1 MILGVIPARLNSTR
15 FPSKVIFPL
24 KGKPIIEHVY
34 DKALQS
40 DLLSKV
46 IVAVDSEETKNVI
59 NCQNIMMTSDKHQS
73 GTDRVAEVANN
84 FDCDIVVNI
93 QGDEPGIDPLL
104 IDQLI
109 TLFDDPN
116 VEMASIA
123 STDLQEDD
131 LNNDNVVKVNLDKEN
146 NAISFVRNNLN
157 PNLTYYRHIGIYA
170 YRKNT
175 LNLFTSLTQSDNEKK
190 HRLEQLRALDN
201 NIDINVSL
209 AKSSPIGVDTEE
221 DYLALK
227 KIMEYKN

>member
-1 MILGVIPARLNSTR
+1 VILGVIPARLNSTR
-15 FPSKVIFPL
+15 FPSKVIFNL

-34 DKALQS
+34 DKAVQS
-40 DLLSKV
+40 NLLNKV
-46 IVAVDSEETKNVI
+46 IVAVDSEETKNAI
-59 NCQNIMMTSDKHQS
+59 NCRDVIMTSEKHQS
-73 GTDRVAEVANN
+73 GTDRVAEVAYK
-84 FDCDIVVNI
+84 FDCDVIVNI

-109 TLFDDPN
+109 TLFEDPS

-146 NAISFVRNNLN
+146 NAISFIRNNLN
-157 PNLTYYRHIGIYA
+157 PELTYYRHIGIYA

-175 LNLFTSLTQSDNEKK
+175 LNLFTSLAQSDNEKN

-201 NIDINVSL
+201 NIAIKLLISDFSHRSIDV
-209 AKSSPIGVDTEE
+209 KKD
-221 DYLALK
+221 LK
-227 KIMEYKN
+227 NYEN

>member
-34 DKALQS
+34 EKALQS
-40 DLLSKV
+40 NLLNKV

-59 NCQNIMMTSDKHQS
+59 NCQNIIMTSDKHQS

-109 TLFDDPN
+109 TLFEDPN

-123 STDLQEDD
+123 STDLKEDD
-131 LNNDNVVKVNLDKEN
+131 LNNDNVVKVNLDEEN
-146 NAISFVRNNLN
+146 NAISFIRNNLN
-157 PNLTYYRHIGIYA
+157 PESTYYRHIGIYA

-175 LNLFTSLTQSDNEKK
+175 LNLFTSLTQSDNEKN

-201 NIDINVSL
+201 NIDIKVSL

>member
-24 KGKPIIEHVY
+24 NGKPIIEHVY
-34 DKALQS
+34 DKVLQS
-40 DLLSKV
+40 KLLNKV
-46 IVAVDSEETKNVI
+46 VVAIDSEETKDII
-59 NCQNIMMTSDKHQS
+59 NCSNVMMTSAMHQS

-93 QGDEPGIDPLL
+93 QGDEPGIDPAL

-109 TLFDDPN
+109 ALFEDPK

-123 STDLQEDD
+123 STDLNEDD
-131 LNNDNVVKVNLDKEN
+131 LTNNNVVKVDLDKDN
-146 NAISFVRNNLN
+146 NAISFIRNNIN
-157 PNLTYYRHIGIYA
+157 PNLTYLRHIGVYA

-175 LNLFTSLTQSDNEKK
+175 LNLFTSLSQSDNEKN

-201 NIDINVSL
+201 NIAIKLLISDFNHRSIDV
-209 AKSSPIGVDTEE
+209 KE
-221 DYLALK
+221 DLK
-227 KIMEYKN
+227 NYEN